1 MKPDS
6 LARSQHLGEA
16 FEITTKPE
24 NPSGSLVPHI
34 SSSDIFTQVTLLDW
48 MFFFFFF
55 GHVQDFSS
63 LVCNQMILIISD
75 NFS

>member
-6 LARSQHLGEA
+6 LALSQHLEA
-16 FEITTKPE
+16 FEITIKPE
-24 NPSGSLVPHI
+24 NPSGPLVPHI

-48 MFFFFFF
+48 IFFF

>member
-6 LARSQHLGEA
+6 PALSQHLGEA

-24 NPSGSLVPHI
+24 NPSGPLVAHTSL
-34 SSSDIFTQVTLLDW
+34 SDIFTQVTLLDW
-48 MFFFFFF
+48 IFFFFF
-55 GHVQDFSS
+55 GHIQDFSS

>member
-6 LARSQHLGEA
+6 LALSQHLGEA

-48 MFFFFFF
+48 MFFFFFWSRPRF
-55 GHVQDFSS
+55 QQFSLQS
-63 LVCNQMILIISD
+63 NDINNQ
-75 NFS
+75 